1 MPIIIAMENIIKEL
15 GQRKIPLWL
24 LHDDI
29 CEELAFLY
37 IFPKG
42 KFGYSVHR
50 STPVSITWYFNQG
63 LLNFNQN
70 FASDPD
76 YTVFDRSV
84 YENALYIVS
93 VYQ

>member
-1 MPIIIAMENIIKEL
+1 MPIIISRENIIKEL
-15 GQRKIPLWL
+15 GQEKIPLWL

-42 KFGYSVHR
+42 KFGYRVHR

>member
-1 MPIIIAMENIIKEL
+1 MPIIIARENIIKVL
-15 GQRKIPLWL
+15 GQGKIPLWL
-24 LHDDI
+24 LHDDT
-29 CEELAFLY
+29 CEELYMY

-42 KFGYSVHR
+42 KFGYSVHQG
-50 STPVSITWYFNQG
+50 TPVSITWYFNQG

-76 YTVFDRSV
+76 YTVFDGSV